1 MYVFLGENMC
11 FFQYCNIDYHFL
23 VKNSGN
29 GNDFFSKSV
38 CGGEHGSLGPIHYL
52 SSYLSLAVQLWLSP
66 HLCSVIIAL
75 DLGYVQLCS

>member
-29 GNDFFSKSV
+29 GNDLFSKSL
-38 CGGEHGSLGPIHYL
+38 CGGSMDP
-52 SSYLSLAVQLWLSP
+52 
-66 HLCSVIIAL
+66 
-75 DLGYVQLCS
+75 